1 MKCKVELIVAG
12 KVFYE
17 SVHARD
23 YDEARQV
30 ALARNPNATVIGV
43 NADFFTNDSWNWYI
57 KKTKTMKDQA
67 SIGNESASVKYQR
80 ALDLFTESVM
90 KPDHD
95 LRGCAY
101 NQGCYEDLM
110 EIREHVL
117 EYLKTLKDVTYH
129 TNPDESDDIETAKL
143 IETKPLTKWR

>member
-1 MKCKVELIVAG
+1 MKETALERWDRG
-12 KVFYE
+12 KTLLLE
-17 SVHARD
+17 SL
-23 YDEARQV
+23 Y
-30 ALARNPNATVIGV
+30 
-43 NADFFTNDSWNWYI
+43 
-57 KKTKTMKDQA
+57 
-67 SIGNESASVKYQR
+67 
-80 ALDLFTESVM
+80 
-90 KPDHD
+90 KPDSK